1 MTVIKKVIGS
11 CFFEYISE
19 FDSEEKALS
28 GLEGTFKEVK
38 ISNLKKEKT
47 LLTKENDEQQHQDS
61 AKAKTEGR
69 NKI

>member
-28 GLEGTFKEVK
+28 GLDGTFKEVK

-47 LLTKENDEQQHQDS
+47 LITKENNDS
-61 AKAKTEGR
+61 KSEGTPKAKG
-69 NKI
+69 

>member
-28 GLEGTFKEVK
+28 GLDGTFKEVK
-38 ISNLKKEKT
+38 VSNLKKERT
-47 LLTKENDEQQHQDS
+47 LITKENDDS
-61 AKAKTEGR
+61 KSEGTPKAKG
-69 NKI
+69 

>member
-1 MTVIKKVIGS
+1 MILKKVTGS
-11 CFFEYISE
+11 CLFEYISE

-47 LLTKENDEQQHQDS
+47 LITKENDGKSNYQDRTPKVERS
-61 AKAKTEGR
+61 
-69 NKI
+69 

>member
-28 GLEGTFKEVK
+28 GLDGTFKEVK
-38 ISNLKKEKT
+38 VSNLKIERT
-47 LLTKENDEQQHQDS
+47 RITKENDDGQEHQNRTP
-61 AKAKTEGR
+61 KAKG
-69 NKI
+69 

>member
-28 GLEGTFKEVK
+28 GLDGTFKEVK
-38 ISNLKKEKT
+38 VSSIKVERT
-47 LLTKENDEQQHQDS
+47 LVTKENDENRHQNSDEV
-61 AKAKTEGR
+61 EG
-69 NKI
+69 

>member
-28 GLEGTFKEVK
+28 GLDGTFKEVK
-38 ISNLKKEKT
+38 LSNLKIERT
-47 LLTKENDEQQHQDS
+47 LITKENDDS
-61 AKAKTEGR
+61 KSEGTPKAKG
-69 NKI
+69 

>member
-28 GLEGTFKEVK
+28 GLDGTFKEVK
-38 ISNLKKEKT
+38 VSNLKKERT
-47 LLTKENDEQQHQDS
+47 LVTKENDEQKHQNS

>member
-1 MTVIKKVIGS
+1 MILKKVTGS
-11 CFFEYISE
+11 CLFEYISE

-47 LLTKENDEQQHQDS
+47 LITKENNDS
-61 AKAKTEGR
+61 KSEGTPKAKG
-69 NKI
+69 

>member
-1 MTVIKKVIGS
+1 MIIKKVTGS

-47 LLTKENDEQQHQDS
+47 LITKENDEQKHQNS

>member
-28 GLEGTFKEVK
+28 GLDGTFKEVK
-38 ISNLKKEKT
+38 MSNLKIERT
-47 LLTKENDEQQHQDS
+47 LITKENDDS
-61 AKAKTEGR
+61 KSEGTPKAKG
-69 NKI
+69 

>member
-28 GLEGTFKEVK
+28 GLDGKFKEVK
-38 ISNLKKEKT
+38 VSNLKKERT
-47 LLTKENDEQQHQDS
+47 LITKENDDS
-61 AKAKTEGR
+61 KSEGTPKAKG
-69 NKI
+69 

>member
-1 MTVIKKVIGS
+1 MIIKKITGS

-47 LLTKENDEQQHQDS
+47 LITKENDEQKHQNS

>member
-19 FDSEEKALS
+19 HESEEKALS

-38 ISNLKKEKT
+38 ISNLKKERT
-47 LLTKENDEQQHQDS
+47 LITKEKTNDSKSERTP
-61 AKAKTEGR
+61 KTS
-69 NKI
+69 

>member
-28 GLEGTFKEVK
+28 GLDGTFKEVK
-38 ISNLKKEKT
+38 IDKLRTERVKI
-47 LLTKENDEQQHQDS
+47 TKENDDS
-61 AKAKTEGR
+61 KSQRTPKAKG
-69 NKI
+69 

>member
-28 GLEGTFKEVK
+28 GLDGTFKEVK
-38 ISNLKKEKT
+38 IDKLRTERVKI
-47 LLTKENDEQQHQDS
+47 TKENDDS
-61 AKAKTEGR
+61 KSQRTPKAKR
-69 NKI
+69 